1 MKKLFIL
8 IICIL
13 IMGVT
18 MVNAIPSIE
27 NQTLNS
33 TSGYNLTSDNL
44 TCNFKLNDT
53 ATTSV
58 TAWYKNNKPIAI
70 LNMPF
75 EGNSTNALLDY
86 SGLGNNATNNGGTW
100 LSNGGYNG
108 QGVFN
113 FTSPDTAVIVP
124 PMNLRSNNVTIMA
137 WVKGTGNE
145 DFAGIVFSRS
155 TNTIAG
161 LNYHSSGL
169 RYHWNDEGDT
179 WGFNSGLIIPN
190 NVWTFIALVITPN
203 NATLFVNNNS
213 VVNNF
218 ANSIEEFDGNTSIG
232 DDIGFAG
239 RYWIGGIDEVKIL
252 NYSMSREQVLAIY
265 NNQSNIIVSSD
276 IQLNDNWYCKVTP
289 FSSVMLGSTYTS
301 NNITLILFA
310 TYNVI
315 LSSTTGN
322 NIVYDNLT
330 CNYNNIGN
338 VTGNI
343 ISWYKNSAPT
353 MLLYMPFEGNSTN
366 ALLDYSG
373 NGNNAANGNANWSSS
388 EGYDGKGAFK
398 FNGINTNITIK
409 NSASLNSSVNISVSV
424 WVKGTAQGN
433 FKYIVS
439 KNANSDHSSYNL
451 YTGNAGG
458 IIFVVGWGTS
468 AGQYTLSAD
477 GGNIWNNNWR
487 YIVGTYDGSN
497 IKLYIDGVQSGVNVA
512 ETRKINYT
520 TANLYVGS
528 FDGSSGFNFN
538 GTIDDVRI
546 YNYSLSPQQ
555 ILSLYN
561 NRTDLIVSQELTV
574 GDTWQCRVTPFSS
587 TQIGTTVNSNIVTI
601 VSQLCD
607 IYVNTIFTNTIL
619 ICDVFNIWNAV
630 DVIFNNSTL
639 TQNRTNA
646 VYGFAIYLINGGQ
659 YA

>member
-1 MKKLFIL
+1 LKRLLFIL
-8 IICIL
+8 IFVFLCYNVFA
-13 IMGVT
+13 GV
-18 MVNAIPSIE
+18 SIT
-27 NQTLNS
+27 NLNLTS
-33 TSGYNLTSDNL
+33 TSGYNLTTDNL
-44 TCNFKLNDT
+44 TCNYNLNDSANTT
-53 ATTSV
+53 AI
-58 TAWYKNNKPIAI
+58 AWYKNNYPQM
-70 LNMPF
+70 LLYLPF
-75 EGNSTNALLDY
+75 EGNSTNALKDY
-86 SGLGNNATNNGGTW
+86 SGYGNNATNVGGNW
-100 LSNGGYNG
+100 IYGLGYNG
-108 QGVFN
+108 FGAYN
-113 FTSPDTAVIVP
+113 FTTADSYVRVP
-124 PMNLRSNNVTIMA
+124 AMNLRSNNVTIMA

-145 DFAGIVFSRS
+145 DFAGIIFSRS
-155 TNTIAG
+155 GNTIAG

-218 ANSIEEFDGNTSIG
+218 ANSIEEFNGNTSIG
-232 DDIGFAG
+232 DDTGFAG

-289 FSSVMLGSTYTS
+289 FSSLMSGTTYTS
-301 NNITLILFA
+301 NNVTIISFA
-310 TYNVI
+310 VTNVI
-315 LSSTTGN
+315 LNSTFGTN
-322 NIVYDNLT
+322 LVTENLT
-330 CNYNNIGN
+330 CNYNNVGN
-338 VTGNI
+338 VSGDI
-343 ISWYKNSAPT
+343 ITWYKNNTPL

-366 ALLDYSG
+366 ALQDYSG
-373 NGNNAANGNANWSSS
+373 NANSVIYSNATWNSTGGQKNTGGFYFNSSS
-388 EGYDGKGAFK
+388 Y
-398 FNGINTNITIK
+398 INVS

-487 YIVGTYDGSN
+487 HVVGTYDGSN
-497 IKLYIDGVQSGVNVA
+497 IKLYIDGVQSGANVA

-630 DVIFNNSTL
+630 DVVFNNSTL